1 YEYREQLEAERMIV
15 FAPNSLFLDY
25 ISSVLPELGVGNI
38 NQTTFPDWALR
49 TLDDSVKL
57 KQTEEKLKEAFSIN
71 RDEKKVMLGKL
82 KGTLE
87 FKTFI
92 QERMIQFE
100 NELVPTK
107 DFEAWDRAIIPVED
121 IKKWMQVEYKHYPLQ
136 KRRERLVGRMKRWI
150 EIELK
155 KF

>member
-1 YEYREQLEAERMIV
+1 MRRIV
-15 FAPNSLFLDY
+15 FLDY

-38 NQTTFPDWALR
+38 SQTTFLDWALR

-71 RDEKKVMLGKL
+71 RDEKKIMLGKL

-92 QERMIQFE
+92 EERMIQFE

-155 KF
+155 NSGKQTRKIT